1 MAGIMRENFP
11 GNRMP
16 QIITQHEIRTCPT
29 AGGSPFFSRITVYFI
44 KKAPVSGAFFCL
56 SSARAEDITYG

>member
-1 MAGIMRENFP
+1 
-11 GNRMP
+11 MP
-16 QIITQHEIRTCPT
+16 QIMTQHEIRTCPN
-29 AGGSPFFSRITVYFI
+29 AGGSPFFSRINVYFI